1 MGSPRLR
8 SALCWNSRPRSG
20 DDPGVHTFLVLACSG
35 PGAADAIFQAELT
48 ALAGLVLA
56 LALWMTGGVRRRRA
70 GRAWGAVAL
79 GVLPV
84 ALHPMI
90 WLSARSGDCGRTLT
104 AACVAMAVISLTWAA
119 WPMKSP
125 APRVG

>member
-1 MGSPRLR
+1 MGERESGSGLR
-8 SALCWNSRPRSG
+8 WNCRPRSG
-20 DDPGVHTFLVLACSG
+20 DDPVVHAFLVLACSG
-35 PGAADAIFQAELT
+35 PGAAAAIFQAELT
-48 ALAGLVLA
+48 ALGGLVLA
-56 LALWMTGGVRRRRA
+56 LALWSAGGLRRRRA
-70 GRAWGAVAL
+70 GRAWGAVAR

-104 AACVAMAVISLTWAA
+104 AASVAMAVISLTWAA